1 MTWNEATKINLE
13 IQLRKLMQ
21 KHFGLFLK
29 LSQTNTQSDNNPTK
43 DIWEEMKLIDKK
55 IKEIQKELEVYK
67 DFLND

>member
-1 MTWNEATKINLE
+1 MNWQEAIKINLE
-13 IQLRKLMQ
+13 IQLRKLMR
-21 KHFGLFLK
+21 KHFGLYLK
-29 LSQTNTQSDNNPTK
+29 LSQPNRESQK

>member
-1 MTWNEATKINLE
+1 MNWTEAIKINLE
-13 IQLRKLMQ
+13 VELSKLMR
-21 KHFGLFLK
+21 KHFGLYLK
-29 LSQTNTQSDNNPTK
+29 LSQPNRESTK

>member
-1 MTWNEATKINLE
+1 MNWQEAIKINLE

-21 KHFGLFLK
+21 KHFGLYLK
-29 LSQTNTQSDNNPTK
+29 LSQPNRESQK

>member
-1 MTWNEATKINLE
+1 MNWTEAIKINLE
-13 IQLRKLMQ
+13 VELSKLMR
-21 KHFGLFLK
+21 KHFGLYLK
-29 LSQTNTQSDNNPTK
+29 LSQPNRESSK

>member
-1 MTWNEATKINLE
+1 MNWEEAIKLSLE
-13 IQLRKLMQ
+13 IELNKLTR
-21 KHFGLFLK
+21 KHFGLYLK
-29 LSQTNTQSDNNPTK
+29 LSQPNIESQK

>member
-1 MTWNEATKINLE
+1 MTWTEAIKINLE
-13 IQLRKLMQ
+13 IQLRKLMR
-21 KHFGLFLK
+21 KHFGLYLK
-29 LSQTNTQSDNNPTK
+29 LSQPNRESQK